1 MNFEIA
7 SQLQK
12 RYDARM
18 QVATATAPS
27 PSRPTARPSGY
38 VCDCLEVTEC
48 ALLETLSS
56 PHVRTLRDVRR
67 AIGAGDGCTACH
79 DLLRQYLEAARQQP
93 AARQPSCPPI
103 CSAR

>member
-1 MNFEIA
+1 MQN
-7 SQLQK
+7 

-18 QVATATAPS
+18 QVATAVAPR
-27 PSRPTARPSGY
+27 PSRPAPRASGF

-48 ALLETLSS
+48 ALLETLSR

-79 DLLRQYLEAARQQP
+79 DLLRQYLEAAR
-93 AARQPSCPPI
+93 
-103 CSAR
+103 

>member
-18 QVATATAPS
+18 QLATAVAPT
-27 PSRPTARPSGY
+27 PKQSRPAPRASGF

-79 DLLRQYLEAARQQP
+79 DLLRQYLRAAR
-93 AARQPSCPPI
+93 
-103 CSAR
+103 